1 VRKPISPAPSDAQ
14 AKTAGKGIGQYTGA
28 PSQDSQ
34 NEEGYRI
41 VGMLFTPWCL
51 EQMSDW
57 ERDFISDLAANTNR
71 PITGKM
77 LFKLRDIKD
86 RYL

>member
-1 VRKPISPAPSDAQ
+1 MRKPISPAPSDAQ

-28 PSQDSQ
+28 QDQQEQ
-34 NEEGYRI
+34 NAEAKRI
-41 VGMLFTPWCL
+41 LDMLMNIPFDW
-51 EQMSDW
+51 MSEW
-57 ERDFISDLAANTNR
+57 EIKFVNDLRQGLNR

-86 RYL
+86 KYL